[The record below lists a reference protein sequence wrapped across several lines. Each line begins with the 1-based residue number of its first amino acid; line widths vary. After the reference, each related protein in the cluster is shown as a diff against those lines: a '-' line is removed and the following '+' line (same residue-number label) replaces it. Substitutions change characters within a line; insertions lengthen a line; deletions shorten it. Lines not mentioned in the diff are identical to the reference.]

1 MIRTRTRPSP
11 SSRLNVRACAAPNP
25 PPPPPPKTNPVD
37 NHRQK
42 AREALKNANERR
54 VELEKDAL
62 VNIAA
67 LQANIKQIVQ
77 EDIQLVK
84 QLFNKNK
91 NE

>member
-1 MIRTRTRPSP
+1 MICTRPSP
-11 SSRLNVRACAAPNP
+11 CPRLNVRACAAPNP

-62 VNIAA
+62 ASIAA